1 MVFQG
6 RLLGEEG
13 DTVTKIN
20 EGYRFLST
28 GLSIGQHSCP
38 TYLFVT
44 EIIGEVIVFF
54 LPVYLS
60 VNIRV

>member
-6 RLLGEEG
+6 RRLGEEG

-38 TYLFVT
+38 TYLFDT
-44 EIIGEVIVFF
+44 IIGEVIVSF